1 MTLICI
7 LHTLVP
13 VCYVCF
19 PTPTINDLPW
29 TVCLVCLRIDLSKT
43 TRRSPKACFCFV
55 LLFFARGSFSSSST
69 LSSVQSISCHLSRT
83 EINQQ
88 HINIHYPIPSCV
100 SKRRR
105 GQDLPDKA
113 DGIFCYHS
121 FKSLSQEVENYVDG
135 VPQSVV

>member
-29 TVCLVCLRIDLSKT
+29 IVCLVCLRIDLSKT

-55 LLFFARGSFSSSST
+55 LLFSFVRGSFSSSST

-100 SKRRR
+100 SKRR
-105 GQDLPDKA
+105 GT
-113 DGIFCYHS
+113 
-121 FKSLSQEVENYVDG
+121 
-135 VPQSVV
+135 SVVVGKIFRIRLMEYFVTIALNRCPRKLRTM